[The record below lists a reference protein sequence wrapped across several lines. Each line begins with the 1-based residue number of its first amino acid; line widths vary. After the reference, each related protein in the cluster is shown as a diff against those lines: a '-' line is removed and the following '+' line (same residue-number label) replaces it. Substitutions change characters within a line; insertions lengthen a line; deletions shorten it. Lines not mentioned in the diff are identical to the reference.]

1 MRKFY
6 LLFTI
11 GLLLYIGGIGYYLL
25 TAPSSLPVELQG
37 SPADPTTFMTEEQVK
52 QAFSYSRIKDVV
64 YFVGGPLEWAI
75 YLLILG
81 TGLSAIFR
89 NWVQPVK
96 GSFFQIVLF
105 IILLSFTTTVLH
117 FPLDYYLFELRQEF
131 GISTEPFGEWM
142 KDNVKSFWLS
152 IVLTAPLVWLLYFMI
167 KRSPKRWWIW
177 VWLLSIP
184 IMLFF
189 MYIQPVVL
197 DPIFHE
203 FSLLKDQQLKEE
215 ILVLAKEANIPTHQV
230 YEVDMSKKTNAL
242 NAYVNGIGSNTRIVL
257 WDTTLKKLKTDEI
270 LFIMAHEM
278 GHYVLKHMFWL
289 FLGSIGMILVALFI
303 LYHGL
308 RWMVR
313 CWGAF
318 WGISGEGDPAS
329 LPFILLLLSILSFVS
344 MPLQNAVSRQYE
356 HAADEYA
363 MNMLHDS
370 DAAVRT
376 FQRLAVEGLSE
387 VNPPNLVK
395 FVLYSHPT
403 LYERILY
410 VKDFDK

>member
-6 LLFTI
+6 LLLTI

-25 TAPSSLPVELQG
+25 TAPSSLPGELQG

-142 KDNVKSFWLS
+142 KDNVKSFWIS
-152 IVLTAPLVWLLYFMI
+152 IVLTAPLVWLLYSMI

-203 FSLLKDQQLKEE
+203 FSPLKDQQLKEE
-215 ILVLAKEANIPTHQV
+215 ILVLAEEANIPTHQV

-278 GHYVLKHMFWL
+278 GHYALKHMFWL

-308 RWMVR
+308 QWMVR
-313 CWGAF
+313 RWGAF
-318 WGISGEGDPAS
+318 WGISGESDPAS

-410 VKDFDK
+410 VKDFEK

>member
-6 LLFTI
+6 LLFI
-11 GLLLYIGGIGYYLL
+11 LGFLLYAGGIGYYLL
-25 TAPSSLPVELQG
+25 TAPSSLPADLQG
-37 SPADPTTFMTEEQVK
+37 GPADPATFMTEEQVK
-52 QAFSYSRIKDVV
+52 QAYTYSRIKDVV
-64 YFVGGPLEWAI
+64 YFIGGPLEWAI
-75 YLLILG
+75 YLFVLG
-81 TGLSAIFR
+81 TGLSAMYR
-89 NWVQPVK
+89 RWVDPVK
-96 GSFFQIVLF
+96 GHFFQIVLF
-105 IILLSFTTTVLH
+105 LILLTFTTTVLH
-117 FPLDYYLFELRQEF
+117 FPLDYYLFELRHEY
-131 GISTEPFGEWM
+131 GISTQPFADWM

-152 IVLTAPLVWLLYFMI
+152 IVLTAPLVWLLYYMI
-167 KRSPKRWWIW
+167 KKSPKRWWVW

-184 IMLFF
+184 IMMFF

-203 FSLLKDQQLKEE
+203 FSPLKDQQLKIE
-215 ILVLAKEANIPTHQV
+215 ILELAEKADIPTDQV

-257 WDTTLKKLKTDEI
+257 WDTTLNKLKTDEV

-278 GHYVLKHMFWL
+278 GHYALKHMVWL
-289 FLGSIGMILVALFI
+289 FFGSIGMILVALFI

-308 RWMVR
+308 HWLVHR
-313 CWGAF
+313 WGAY
-318 WGISGEGDPAS
+318 WGIKSGRDIAS
-329 LPFILLLLSILSFVS
+329 LPLIMLLLSILSFVT
-344 MPLQNAVSRQYE
+344 MPVQNAVSRQYE

-363 MNMLHDS
+363 MNMLPDS

-387 VNPPNLVK
+387 VNPPALVK
-395 FVLYSHPT
+395 LVMYSHPT

-410 VKDFDK
+410 VQNYK